1 VRVLLTGHQGYLG
14 TVAAPVLTAA
24 GHEVTGLDSG
34 LFAACVLGGLDVP
47 DVPGMPTDLRD
58 VTVEQLTGFD
68 AVVHLAALSND
79 PLGSLAPEIT
89 YEINHHASTRLA
101 GLAKESGVGRF
112 VYASTCS
119 VYGAQSG
126 DDLVDED
133 APIKPVTPYA
143 ISKVRVEDD
152 LAELADA
159 DFVPVSMR
167 NATAFGF
174 SPRLRADIVLNN
186 LVGHAVLSGVVKVLS
201 DGTPWRPLAHAED
214 IAGALVAA
222 LAAPADVVRARAYN
236 VGTERN
242 NATVAEI
249 AQAVVEAVPG
259 SALSI
264 TGEAGNDPRSYR
276 VDFSRARKE
285 LGFEASWTIPAGAAQ
300 LAAEYRARGLT
311 QEAFDRR
318 FTRLAVLSAR
328 QEAGE
333 LDGTMRVV
341 RAQGTSAA
349 TST

>member
-1 VRVLLTGHQGYLG
+1 MRVLLTGHQGYLG
-14 TVAAPVLTAA
+14 TVMAPLLAAA

-34 LFAACVLGGLDVP
+34 LFASCILGSLDTP
-47 DVPGMPTDLRD
+47 DVDGFATDLRD
-58 VTVEQLTGFD
+58 VTADQLQGFD
-68 AVVHLAALSND
+68 AVVHMAALSND
-79 PLGSLAPEIT
+79 PLGSMAPEIT
-89 YEINHHASTRLA
+89 YDINHHASTRLA
-101 GLAKESGVGRF
+101 TLSKEAGVGRF

-133 APIKPVTPYA
+133 APLKPVTPYA

-186 LVGHAVLSGVVKVLS
+186 LVGRAVLTNEVTVLS

-214 IAGALVAA
+214 IAGAVVAA
-222 LAAPADVVRARAYN
+222 LGAPADVVRARAYN
-236 VGTERN
+236 VGSEKN
-242 NATVAEI
+242 NRTVAEI
-249 AQAVVEAVPG
+249 AQAVIDAVPG
-259 SALSI
+259 STLNI

-285 LGFEASWTIPAGAAQ
+285 LGFEAGWTIPAGAEQ
-300 LAAEYRARGLT
+300 LATEYQARGLT
-311 QEAFDRR
+311 QDSFDNS
-318 FTRLAVLSAR
+318 FTRLAVLNAR
-328 QEAGE
+328 QKAGE
-333 LDGTMRVV
+333 LDGSMHVIK
-341 RAQGTSAA
+341 
-349 TST
+349 

>member
-1 VRVLLTGHQGYLG
+1 MRVLLTGHQGYLG
-14 TVAAPVLTAA
+14 TVMAPILATA

-34 LFAACVLGGLDVP
+34 LFAGCVLGSLDTP
-47 DVPGMPTDLRD
+47 DVDGLSTDLRD
-58 VTVEQLTGFD
+58 VTVEQLARFD
-68 AVVHLAALSND
+68 AVVHMAALSND

-89 YEINHHASTRLA
+89 YDINHHASTRLA
-101 GLAKESGVGRF
+101 RLAKEAGVTRF

-126 DDLVDED
+126 DDLVDEE
-133 APIKPVTPYA
+133 APLKPVTPYA

-186 LVGHAVLSGVVKVLS
+186 LVGHAVLSNEVKVLS
-201 DGTPWRPLAHAED
+201 DGTPWRPLAHADD
-214 IAGALVAA
+214 IAGAVVAA

-242 NATVAEI
+242 NRMVSEI
-249 AQAVVEAVPG
+249 AQAVVDAVPG
-259 SALSI
+259 SVLNI

-285 LGFEASWTIPAGAAQ
+285 LAFEAQWSIPDGAQQ
-300 LAAEYRARGLT
+300 LADEYRARGLT
-311 QEAFDRR
+311 RDAFDNR

-328 QEAGE
+328 QKAGE
-333 LDGTMRVV
+333 LDESMHVL
-341 RAQGTSAA
+341 
-349 TST
+349 

>member
-1 VRVLLTGHQGYLG
+1 MRVLLTGHQGYLG
-14 TVAAPVLTAA
+14 TVMAPILATA

-34 LFAACVLGGLDVP
+34 LFADCVLGSLDTP
-47 DVPGMPTDLRD
+47 DVPGLTTDLRD
-58 VTVEQLTGFD
+58 VTVEQLQGFD
-68 AVVHLAALSND
+68 AVVHMAALSND

-89 YEINHHASTRLA
+89 YDINHHASTRLA
-101 GLAKESGVGRF
+101 RLAKEAGVGRF

-133 APIKPVTPYA
+133 APLKPVTPYA

-186 LVGHAVLSGVVKVLS
+186 LVGRAVLTGEVTVLS
-201 DGTPWRPLAHAED
+201 DGTPWRPLAHADD
-214 IAGALVAA
+214 IAGAVVAA

-236 VGTERN
+236 VGTETN
-242 NATVAEI
+242 NRTVADI
-249 AQAVVEAVPG
+249 AQAVIDAVPG
-259 SALSI
+259 STLNI

-285 LGFEASWTIPAGAAQ
+285 LGFEARWSIPDGARQ
-300 LAAEYRARGLT
+300 LFAEYTERGLT
-311 QEAFDRR
+311 QQAFDEQ
-318 FTRLAVLSAR
+318 FTRLAVLNRR
-328 QEAGE
+328 QQAGE
-333 LDGTMRVV
+333 LDGNMRVL
-341 RAQGTSAA
+341 
-349 TST
+349 

>member
-1 VRVLLTGHQGYLG
+1 MRVLLTGHQGYLG
-14 TVAAPVLTAA
+14 TVMAPILASA

-34 LFAACVLGGLDVP
+34 LFADCVLGSLDTP
-47 DVPGMPTDLRD
+47 DVPGLSVDLRD

-68 AVVHLAALSND
+68 AVVHMAALSND

-89 YEINHHASTRLA
+89 YDINHHASTRLA
-101 GLAKESGVGRF
+101 RLAKEAGVGRF

-133 APIKPVTPYA
+133 APLKPVTPYA

-186 LVGHAVLSGVVKVLS
+186 LVGRAILTGEVKVLS
-201 DGTPWRPLAHAED
+201 DGTPWRPLAHADD
-214 IAGALVAA
+214 IAGAVVAA
-222 LAAPADVVRARAYN
+222 LTAPADVVRARAYN
-236 VGTERN
+236 VGSETN
-242 NATVAEI
+242 NRTVADI
-249 AQAVVEAVPG
+249 AQAVVDAVPG
-259 SALSI
+259 STLNI

-285 LGFEASWTIPAGAAQ
+285 LGFEAKWSIPDGARQ
-300 LAAEYRARGLT
+300 LAAEYKERGLT
-311 QEAFDRR
+311 QQAFDEQ
-318 FTRLAVLSAR
+318 FTRLAVLNRR

-333 LDGTMRVV
+333 LDADMRVL
-341 RAQGTSAA
+341 
-349 TST
+349 

>member
-1 VRVLLTGHQGYLG
+1 MRVLLTGHQGYLG
-14 TVAAPVLTAA
+14 TVMAPILATA

-34 LFAACVLGGLDVP
+34 LFADCVLGSLDTP
-47 DVPGMPTDLRD
+47 DVPGLTTDLRD
-58 VTVEQLTGFD
+58 VTVEQLQGFD
-68 AVVHLAALSND
+68 AVVHMAALSND

-89 YEINHHASTRLA
+89 YDINHHASTRLA
-101 GLAKESGVGRF
+101 RLSKEAGVGRF

-133 APIKPVTPYA
+133 APLKPVTPYA

-186 LVGHAVLSGVVKVLS
+186 LVGRAVLTGEVTVLS
-201 DGTPWRPLAHAED
+201 DGTPWRPLAHADD
-214 IAGALVAA
+214 IAGAVVAA
-222 LAAPADVVRARAYN
+222 LGAPADVVRARAYN
-236 VGTERN
+236 VGTETN
-242 NATVAEI
+242 NRTVADI
-249 AQAVVEAVPG
+249 AQAVIDAVPG
-259 SALSI
+259 STLNI

-285 LGFEASWTIPAGAAQ
+285 LGFEARWSIPDGARQ
-300 LAAEYRARGLT
+300 LFAEYTERGLT
-311 QEAFDRR
+311 QQAFDEQ
-318 FTRLAVLSAR
+318 FTRLAVLNRR
-328 QEAGE
+328 QKTGE
-333 LDGTMRVV
+333 LDGNMRVL
-341 RAQGTSAA
+341 
-349 TST
+349 

>member
-14 TVAAPVLTAA
+14 TVMAPILASA

-34 LFAACVLGGLDVP
+34 LFADCVLGSLDAP
-47 DVPGMPTDLRD
+47 DVPGLSVDLRD

-68 AVVHLAALSND
+68 AVVHMAALSND

-89 YEINHHASTRLA
+89 YDINHHASTRLA
-101 GLAKESGVGRF
+101 RLAKEAGVGRF

-133 APIKPVTPYA
+133 APLKPVTPYA

-186 LVGHAVLSGVVKVLS
+186 LVGRAILTGEVKVLS
-201 DGTPWRPLAHAED
+201 DGTPWRPLAHADD
-214 IAGALVAA
+214 IAGAVVAA
-222 LAAPADVVRARAYN
+222 LTAPADVVRARAYN
-236 VGTERN
+236 VGSETN
-242 NATVAEI
+242 NRTVADI
-249 AQAVVEAVPG
+249 AQAVVDAVPG
-259 SALSI
+259 STLNI

-285 LGFEASWTIPAGAAQ
+285 LGFEAKWSIPDGARQ
-300 LAAEYRARGLT
+300 LAAEYKERGLT
-311 QEAFDRR
+311 QQAFDEQ
-318 FTRLAVLSAR
+318 FTRLAVLNRR
-328 QEAGE
+328 QAAGE
-333 LDGTMRVV
+333 LDANMRVL
-341 RAQGTSAA
+341 
-349 TST
+349 